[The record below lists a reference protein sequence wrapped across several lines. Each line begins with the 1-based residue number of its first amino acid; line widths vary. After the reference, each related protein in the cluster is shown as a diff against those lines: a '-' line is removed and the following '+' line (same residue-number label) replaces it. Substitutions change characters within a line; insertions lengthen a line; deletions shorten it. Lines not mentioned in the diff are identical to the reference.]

1 MTSSDRRDDPAG
13 GDGIRVTVDG
23 NVFDIVALPGRPGE
37 YNYRWVS
44 GPIPDYGFSSAS
56 SNKRR
61 LEMLDH
67 VNAIRNFLT
76 QINPKTGYI
85 E

>member
-44 GPIPDYGFSSAS
+44 GPNPDYGFSSAS
-56 SNKRR
+56 SSKRR